1 MVEKI
6 AVNLSAPIRMLFERP
21 SPEAT
26 PDDRALLE
34 RLRSGDAEAWSS
46 LAAAFRQR
54 LRDMAASTLPAEVT
68 GRADAS
74 DIVQQTLAE
83 AHQAFSAFHGKSLQ
97 ELYVWLAAILNN
109 NVNDAVREHV
119 MAQRRT
125 VRAEC
130 HLEEGSHAGGG
141 WDAVSA
147 PDQTTPSKA
156 AARAE
161 AHERLQQ
168 AIEKLPPRQ
177 RTAVRMRHLENRPL
191 ADIATEL
198 DCTPQAAAAAIARG
212 LRALRDELHDLNV

>member
-1 MVEKI
+1 M
-6 AVNLSAPIRMLFERP
+6 LSERP
-21 SPEAT
+21 FHEAL
-26 PDDRALLE
+26 PDDSTLLE
-34 RLRSGDAEAWSS
+34 GLRSGDAEAWGT
-46 LAAAFRQR
+46 LAAAFRGR

-74 DIVQQTLAE
+74 DIVQQTLCE
-83 AHQAFSAFHGKSLQ
+83 AHAAFNAFHGKSLQ

-119 MAQRRT
+119 VAQRRT

-130 HLEEGSHAGGG
+130 HLDDGSQACPG
-141 WDAVSA
+141 WNAVSA
-147 PDQTTPSKA
+147 PDQTTPSMA

-161 AHERLQQ
+161 TERRLQQ

-177 RTAVRMRHLENRPL
+177 AKAVRMRHLEDRPL
-191 ADIATEL
+191 AAIATEL

-212 LRALRDELHDLNV
+212 LRALREALQDIDC